1 MKAVIK
7 KIATLNKHLLL
18 RSLLFSF
25 LFILFFV
32 VVLYVLINSPA

>member
-1 MKAVIK
+1 MKSTLK
-7 KIATLNKHLLL
+7 KLATLNKHALL
-18 RSLLFSF
+18 RNIAFSF